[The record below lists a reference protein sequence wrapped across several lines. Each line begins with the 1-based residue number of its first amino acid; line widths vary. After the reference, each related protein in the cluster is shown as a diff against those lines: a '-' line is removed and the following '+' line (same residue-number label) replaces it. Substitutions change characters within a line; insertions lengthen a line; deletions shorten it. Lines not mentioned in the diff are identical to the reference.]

1 MYQHHQEGPQSNRG
15 AGSLKPYDEDRK
27 DAMKTTSTLSLESL
41 IDRQVRL
48 WEIRGRLAEV
58 GGAAARRQ
66 LVHLEQGP
74 FLTVSRQLGSGGG
87 AFARQVAESMGW
99 QVYDRAILREIAEHH
114 HLRERVVRRLDERA
128 VGWISE
134 WVNHLLAPESLPQAA
149 FAKDVSEIVCAVGRQ
164 GNVVIVGRG
173 ANWLVDPRFGIRTR
187 VIAPLERRIEE
198 VRRIENVDAEA
209 AAANIRA
216 HDVETERYIRRTF
229 GRSIED
235 PLGYD
240 LVINTANLDVRDA
253 VVLVRD
259 ALLHKLGGA

>member
-1 MYQHHQEGPQSNRG
+1 
-15 AGSLKPYDEDRK
+15 
-27 DAMKTTSTLSLESL
+27 
-41 IDRQVRL
+41 
-48 WEIRGRLAEV
+48 
-58 GGAAARRQ
+58 
-66 LVHLEQGP
+66 
-74 FLTVSRQLGSGGG
+74 
-87 AFARQVAESMGW
+87 
-99 QVYDRAILREIAEHH
+99 
-114 HLRERVVRRLDERA
+114 VRRLDERA

-149 FAKDVSEIVCAVGRQ
+149 FAKDVSEIVCVVGRQ
-164 GNVVIVGRG
+164 GNAVIVGRG

-209 AAANIRA
+209 AAALVRA